1 MEKKLRRYR
10 GSLVTNGIGII
21 VFGVWSILKLVLSL
35 VIDPLDLNIAGDE
48 YTTDQLADTIALV
61 IVVIIFI
68 IILTIV
74 LLVHLYVGFS
84 AYKEGIYGKKGSF
97 YLVLVVIMALIDCCT
112 LVLYLLPKDY
122 STNDSQVQF
131 AAFIIDITTVVVLID
146 TLYTAIMSRKL
157 AKQLEK

>member
-84 AYKEGIYGKKGSF
+84 AYKEGIYGIKGSF

-112 LVLYLLPKDY
+112 LVLYLFLKDN